1 MKRILTMLLALAM
14 VVSVVACGKKS
25 NDSANDKPVDVL
37 TKVWATYKDNE
48 KFAAGGGDAE
58 HTVMDGPGQYDI
70 SDVEGLD
77 AQLGFPQASVA
88 LIDDAASLVH
98 MMNANTFTAGA
109 YYVSDVN
116 EVEML
121 VEDMKDNIM
130 SRQWICGYGLPA
142 SFTGYLPVLA
152 VLCQNGCYHPL
163 GTMECDHTGWAGS
176 GPLHESLCLRCGWRL
191 FVPQGFGTGAS

>member
-130 SRQWICGYGLPA
+130 SRQWICGFPDTLIIIGVGDHTVVSAFGNEDVVETFEEKLLSVYDDA
-142 SFTGYLPVLA
+142 E
-152 VLCQNGCYHPL
+152 VLCEEDL
-163 GTMECDHTGWAGS
+163 D
-176 GPLHESLCLRCGWRL
+176 
-191 FVPQGFGTGAS
+191 